1 MLAENKQKEPVKLV
15 DENDPSLTFL
25 NTHVDGHDG
34 EEGSDYLLDNQD
46 ENRFNEETASE
57 FSADERL
64 REQDPEEE
72 ADRTDAGKGIGTLAL
87 ILSITSLFLVPL
99 LLGTASIICGAVA
112 ISRGARGLGIWATA
126 IGIVSVLSTLI
137 FSPYF

>member
-1 MLAENKQKEPVKLV
+1 MAENKQKEPVKLV

-64 REQDPEEE
+64 REDPEEE

-99 LLGTASIICGAVA
+99 LLGTAGIICGAVA